1 MRFPGRSTLRGL
13 VRLCTRQAPATAAVV
28 VAATVLMGQYG
39 GADHWWEASSHEQ
52 LPVFA
57 TFGDNSG
64 ELMVYNTA
72 GAVATEDH
80 PFFADL
86 GVNGRACV
94 TCHQPANA
102 MSLGTERLDERW
114 VQTSGR
120 DPIFAGVDG
129 SNCPSLPQKVKS
141 SHSLLLQRGLFRI
154 YLPWPAAGV
163 KPDFTIEVVRDP
175 TGCNTDPVYG
185 LQSAHPTISVYR
197 RPRMVGNLKYVLGSP
212 DILHTAS
219 LAADGRDQ
227 SLELQ
232 AIDAATAHEQTR
244 RPLTSDEIKK
254 ILDFESQVF
263 IAQTT
268 DLKGGDLDEVD
279 GPETLGAWNLA
290 RGKVGPGVVSDARK
304 SAVFFAAN
312 DWKPSSRPID
322 GDREEF
328 RESVLRGN
336 AIFSTRQ
343 FLIRDTAN
351 LTAGEQTAQQGTCS
365 TCHSA
370 RLTGSNADQRPMD
383 VGTTNPAFTDGSLNV
398 QGLPLFKITCRQGA
412 PAHPFLGRVIYTTD
426 PGRALITGKCSDV
439 GSIVAQQLRG
449 LAARAPYFA
458 NGSAARLEDVV
469 NFYDQRYGLKLSA
482 KDKQDLANFLSVL

>member
-1 MRFPGRSTLRGL
+1 MRFPGRFPLRGM
-13 VRLCTRQAPATAAVV
+13 RQASAAVA
-28 VAATVLMGQYG
+28 VAAASAMLMGQYGG
-39 GADHWWEASSHEQ
+39 GADHWWEAGSREQ

-57 TFGDNSG
+57 SFGNNSG
-64 ELMVYNTA
+64 ELMVYNKD
-72 GAVATEDH
+72 GAIATENH

-102 MSLGTERLDERW
+102 MSLGTERLNERW
-114 VQTSGR
+114 VQTEGR
-120 DPIFAGVDG
+120 DPIFAKVDG
-129 SNCPSLPQKVKS
+129 SNCPSLPQQEKS

-154 YLPWPAAGV
+154 YLPWPATGV
-163 KPDFTIEVVRDP
+163 KPEFTLEVVRDP

-185 LQSAHPTISVYR
+185 LNSAHPTISVFR
-197 RPRMVGNLKYVLGSP
+197 RPRMVGNLKYVLGSA
-212 DILHTAS
+212 DMLHSVS

-227 SLELQ
+227 SLKLQ
-232 AIDAATAHEQTR
+232 AIEAAQAHEQTK
-244 RPLTSDEIKK
+244 RPLTRDELEK

-263 IAQTT
+263 VAQTM
-268 DLKGGDLDEVD
+268 DFKGGDLDEVD

-290 RGKVGPGVVSDARK
+290 RGKVGQDIVSDARK
-304 SAVFFAAN
+304 NAVFFAAN
-312 DWKPSSRPID
+312 DWKPSSRLVD
-322 GDREEF
+322 ADRADF

-336 AIFSTRQ
+336 AIFSSRQ

-351 LTAGEQTAQQGTCS
+351 LTVGSPQKAQQGTCA
-365 TCHSA
+365 TCHSS

-383 VGTTNPAFTDGSLNV
+383 VGTTNPEFTDGSLNA
-398 QGLPLFKITCRQGA
+398 QGLPLFKVTCNKGT
-412 PAHPFLGRVIYTTD
+412 PGHPFLGRVIYTTD

-449 LAARAPYFA
+449 LAARAPYFS

-469 NFYDQRYGLKLSA
+469 TFYDLRYELKLSA
-482 KDKQDLANFLSVL
+482 AEKQDLVNFLSVL